1 MPSCQEGGTM
11 IELKK
16 LKPYGRK
23 VWAKTK
29 WDEYINSRNYLM
41 IKQAKQLYEDPSN
54 EVFAERLDRS
64 KWKSTV
70 DKKVNYLLARKP
82 VCSAQELLDSLSEFI
97 RKSATEYTL
106 RGSLIWIVQGDGESL
121 VPVPMIMDDTLAVY
135 ADKNKEEVV
144 AFVRRIVDIEVEP
157 ETGAETEVEYFE
169 CYYEGDSGWLR
180 DTYCFSRPEADSI
193 AEPIEPVFIELG
205 KTGDAPLFA
214 YVENTLLAM
223 DRIMKHQD
231 TTVDKNTAPLTEV
244 RGYSGTSD
252 ADLEYAV
259 NNLKIVKTDGQG
271 GVTVHQR
278 SMDSNSI
285 DIWRK
290 SLQQEYAEA
299 TCIVTKDN
307 ELQYAM
313 SGKAMDRLFVDMEND
328 ARRLAHVLE
337 EALLAY
343 FAVIGEDV
351 KDITWNTDRPV
362 DDAAIIN
369 AIVQSKGIISDET
382 LMEQHPWV
390 TDVEEEKKRM
400 ENQNMAGMLDLT
412 DDNGEY

>member
-1 MPSCQEGGTM
+1 M

-41 IKQAKQLYEDPSN
+41 IKRAKQLYEDPSN

-157 ETGAETEVEYFE
+157 ETGAETEVEYL
-169 CYYEGDSGWLR
+169 SLSK
-180 DTYCFSRPEADSI
+180 SR
-193 AEPIEPVFIELG
+193 V
-205 KTGDAPLFA
+205 
-214 YVENTLLAM
+214 
-223 DRIMKHQD
+223 
-231 TTVDKNTAPLTEV
+231 KNIH
-244 RGYSGTSD
+244 Y
-252 ADLEYAV
+252 
-259 NNLKIVKTDGQG
+259 
-271 GVTVHQR
+271 
-278 SMDSNSI
+278 
-285 DIWRK
+285 
-290 SLQQEYAEA
+290 
-299 TCIVTKDN
+299 
-307 ELQYAM
+307 
-313 SGKAMDRLFVDMEND
+313 
-328 ARRLAHVLE
+328 
-337 EALLAY
+337 
-343 FAVIGEDV
+343 
-351 KDITWNTDRPV
+351 
-362 DDAAIIN
+362 II
-369 AIVQSKGIISDET
+369 
-382 LMEQHPWV
+382 
-390 TDVEEEKKRM
+390 
-400 ENQNMAGMLDLT
+400 
-412 DDNGEY
+412 